1 MIKKSSISVIIVS
14 LLLILILGF
23 ILGYQIQ
30 KQHVLKN
37 SANIE
42 KVTDSENE
50 SVLLYSEDISK
61 NILTNNDTIQSTLS
75 DDIANSE
82 NTLSVDI
89 TPNSEDSNINETATT
104 ENSVSN
110 NIETNQPATNTKDK
124 IENSDEIKQDNS
136 NKDQSVYNP
145 PITEDK
151 TESTIQ
157 NSNSNMNIIIREP
170 NNNNSKPVIEGENK
184 QTTNENKPS
193 TSTPTVNNT
202 DTKPSTTNPI
212 VNNNTSKPNNNNIS
226 SNVNISNSTNSS
238 SNNSNNNVEITITNK
253 NETVTPNT
261 NTSTNVIISTGDS
274 ISEIETLI
282 FNKINE
288 ERSKVGLS
296 KLQNS
301 STAAKYAKEKSK
313 DMATRNY
320 FDHYSPEGHLV
331 YNKMVKDG
339 VKFTSW
345 AENLGYISS
354 SNGSNYIASALMN
367 SWMNSPGH
375 KANILSTA
383 YSHVGIG
390 VYKINGEIYATQE
403 FLSF

>member
-1 MIKKSSISVIIVS
+1 MIKKSSISVMIIS

-157 NSNSNMNIIIREP
+157 NSNSNVNIIIREP
-170 NNNNSKPVIEGENK
+170 NKNNSKPVIEGENN

-193 TSTPTVNNT
+193 T
-202 DTKPSTTNPI
+202 TNPI
-212 VNNNTSKPNNNNIS
+212 VNDNTLKPNNNNIS

-238 SNNSNNNVEITITNK
+238 SSNSSNNNVEITITNK

-288 ERSKVGLS
+288 ERSKVGLP

>member
-1 MIKKSSISVIIVS
+1 MIKKSSISVMIIS

-157 NSNSNMNIIIREP
+157 NSNSNANIIIREP
-170 NNNNSKPVIEGENK
+170 NKNNSKPVIEEENK
-184 QTTNENKPS
+184 LTTNEN
-193 TSTPTVNNT
+193 
-202 DTKPSTTNPI
+202 KPSTTNPI
-212 VNNNTSKPNNNNIS
+212 VNDNTLKPNNNNIS

-238 SNNSNNNVEITITNK
+238 SSNSSNNNVEITITNK

-261 NTSTNVIISTGDS
+261 NTSANVIISPGDS

-288 ERSKVGLS
+288 ERSKVGLP

-354 SNGSNYIASALMN
+354 SNGSNSIASALMN
-367 SWMNSPGH
+367 IWMNSPGH
-375 KANILSTA
+375 KANILSST

>member
-124 IENSDEIKQDNS
+124 IENIDKIKQDNS

-151 TESTIQ
+151 TEPTIQ
-157 NSNSNMNIIIREP
+157 NSNSNVNIIIREP
-170 NNNNSKPVIEGENK
+170 NKNNSKPVIEGENN
-184 QTTNENKPS
+184 QTTNENKPG
-193 TSTPTVNNT
+193 
-202 DTKPSTTNPI
+202 TTNPI
-212 VNNNTSKPNNNNIS
+212 VNDNTLKPNNNNIS

-238 SNNSNNNVEITITNK
+238 SSNSSNNNVEITITNK

-261 NTSTNVIISTGDS
+261 NTSTNAIISPGDS

-288 ERSKVGLS
+288 ERSKVGLP

-354 SNGSNYIASALMN
+354 SNGSNSIASALMN

-375 KANILSTA
+375 KANILSSA